1 MVSSKL
7 IDGTLHLRLPPPGV
21 VTSAGGMSGT
31 SGGIWASASAGVGPG
46 SFFGGIYDTSV
57 KEVGKQELMYDRIGD
72 RLGKRLRLQL
82 AKPV

>member
-46 SFFGGIYDTSV
+46 IFFGGIYDTR
-57 KEVGKQELMYDRIGD
+57 KRGKKKELMYDRIGD
-72 RLGKRLRLQL
+72 RLGKRRRLQL

>member
-1 MVSSKL
+1 M
-7 IDGTLHLRLPPPGV
+7 

-46 SFFGGIYDTSV
+46 IFFGGIYDTSV
-57 KEVGKQELMYDRIGD
+57 SEVEVRKQELMYDRIGD
-72 RLGKRLRLQL
+72 RLGKRRRLQL

>member
-46 SFFGGIYDTSV
+46 SFFGGIYHS
-57 KEVGKQELMYDRIGD
+57 K
-72 RLGKRLRLQL
+72 
-82 AKPV
+82 